1 MNVWNVELKVPA
13 WLAAMVAV
21 LIVALA
27 LGTYHYQAVY
37 QATDKA
43 LMALEGSVKQANET
57 AAAELERLT
66 AERDERQ
73 ARLDKQAEDQ
83 EKKDADAKAEIE
95 RLAGELRDRPIRVR
109 YVTAPSGAGSGGAAS
124 QAAGNPGTGPGD
136 ATAST
141 GVLPD
146 ANSRRLGIA
155 LKEVETLSAAYNSCR
170 SRLFNLNDGLYAM
183 TLAGRS

>member
-43 LMALEGSVKQANET
+43 LMALEGSVKQANDT
-57 AAAELERLT
+57 AAAELARLT
-66 AERDERQ
+66 AERDKEQ
-73 ARLDKQAEDQ
+73 ARLDKLVIDQ

-95 RLAGELRDRPIRVR
+95 RLAGELRNRPVRVR

-155 LKEVETLSAAYNSCR
+155 LKEVETLSAAYSSCR
-170 SRLFNLNDGLYAM
+170 SRLFTLNGGRHAM
-183 TLAGRS
+183 ALAGRN

>member
-95 RLAGELRDRPIRVR
+95 RLAGELERRPIRVR

-124 QAAGNPGTGPGD
+124 PATGNPGDSPGN
-136 ATAST
+136 ATAAT
-141 GVLPD
+141 GLLPD

-155 LKEVETLSAAYNSCR
+155 LKKVETLSAAYNSCR
-170 SRLFNLNDGLYAM
+170 SFLVANREI
-183 TLAGRS
+183 

>member
-1 MNVWNVELKVPA
+1 MHGRAGERMNVWNVELKVPA

-43 LMALEGSVKQANET
+43 LMTLEDSVKTANDT
-57 AAAELERLT
+57 AAAELARLT

-73 ARLDKQAEDQ
+73 ARLDKLATDQ

-109 YVTAPSGAGSGGAAS
+109 YVTAPSGQGSGGAAS
-124 QAAGNPGTGPGD
+124 HPTGDPGDSAGNAT
-136 ATAST
+136 TAS
-141 GVLPD
+141 GVLPPE
-146 ANSRRLGIA
+146 NSRRLGIA

-170 SRLFNLNDGLYAM
+170 SFLVANTD
-183 TLAGRS
+183 

>member
-95 RLAGELRDRPIRVR
+95 RLAALVEPVR
-109 YVTAPSGAGSGGAAS
+109 FL
-124 QAAGNPGTGPGD
+124 D
-136 ATAST
+136 ARHA
-141 GVLPD
+141 V
-146 ANSRRLGIA
+146 RLEA
-155 LKEVETLSAAYNSCR
+155 
-170 SRLFNLNDGLYAM
+170 
-183 TLAGRS
+183 

>member
-1 MNVWNVELKVPA
+1 MNVLNIELKVPV
-13 WLAAMVAV
+13 WLIGMVAV
-21 LIVALA
+21 LVLA
-27 LGTYHYQAVY
+27 MGLGTYHYRTVY

-43 LMALEGSVKQANET
+43 LMALEGSVEQANET

-66 AERDERQ
+66 AERDEKQ
-73 ARLDKQAEDQ
+73 ARLDKQAKDQ

-170 SRLFNLNDGLYAM
+170 SRLFTLNDGRPAM
-183 TLAGRS
+183 ALAGRN

>member
-109 YVTAPSGAGSGGAAS
+109 YVTATSGAGSGGAAS
-124 QAAGNPGTGPGD
+124 QAAVSPGDSAGD
-136 ATAST
+136 ATAAT
-141 GVLPD
+141 GVLPES
-146 ANSRRLGIA
+146 NTQRLGVA
-155 LKEVETLSAAYNSCR
+155 LTEVETLSAAYNSCR
-170 SRLFNLNDGLYAM
+170 SVLVANTD
-183 TLAGRS
+183 